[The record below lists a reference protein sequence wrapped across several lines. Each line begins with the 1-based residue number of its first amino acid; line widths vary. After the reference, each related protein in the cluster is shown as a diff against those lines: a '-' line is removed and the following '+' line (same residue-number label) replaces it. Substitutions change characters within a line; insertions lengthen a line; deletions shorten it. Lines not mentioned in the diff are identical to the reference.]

1 MTRADKYADAKSQI
15 IRVRPC
21 GGTDIATG
29 GGKRTSCTMGPH
41 AAAHAHAVKLFGD
54 RPFNLVA
61 LREPG
66 TFRATVTEQESRK

>member
-1 MTRADKYADAKSQI
+1 MTRAERNAEAKSQI
-15 IRVRPC
+15 IRVRPYA
-21 GGTDIATG
+21 GTDLATG

-41 AAAHAHAVKLFGD
+41 AAAHAHASKLFGT

-66 TFRATVTEQESRK
+66 TFRATAIQES